1 MDAWTQLSTRIAE
14 LDALGGANAVLEW
27 DQQTYM
33 PPKAAA
39 CRGDQLALLQRL
51 YHERFT
57 DAAVGGWL
65 DELDGASLDDTRAA
79 AVRNFRR
86 RYRRAVCLPTR
97 LVEELAKARN
107 DGFHA
112 WVGAKAADDFS
123 SFEAPLQRLIELAR
137 EQAACLATP
146 EHGHP
151 YDALLED
158 YDPGSSVAE
167 LRPMFERLATELGTF
182 LAAIDGRPHPAE
194 FHAKLDVDGQ
204 RRLSHRVLRDMGYDM
219 EAGRLDLAAHPF
231 STGLG
236 LGDVRLTTRY
246 FEDNVLSGLGS
257 TIHEGGHGLYE
268 QGLPARLAGT
278 GLNAAA
284 SYGLHESQS
293 RFWENFIGRSLPF
306 FRYLVPRMQAIWP
319 DLDVSPEGL
328 YGAAN
333 RVQRSLVRVEADE
346 ATYNLHIIVR
356 FSLEVEI
363 FGGQLQAK
371 DLPEAWTEAY
381 RRVVGVAPPSP
392 RTGVLQDVHWSSGL
406 MGYFPSYTLGNLY
419 AASLAQCLLRDL
431 PDLWTRV
438 ERGDFAPILGWLR
451 TRVHDRGHTA
461 DAPVIVRDIIG
472 DRDPVADL
480 VEHLWS
486 RHGALYGVR

>member
-1 MDAWTQLSTRIAE
+1 MDAWTSLTSRIAE

-33 PPKAAA
+33 PPKAATA
-39 CRGDQLALLQRL
+39 RGEQLALLQRL

-57 DAAVGGWL
+57 GPEIGEWLGALESADLDAT
-65 DELDGASLDDTRAA
+65 SAA

-86 RYRRAVCLPTR
+86 RYTRAVCLPSR
-97 LVEELAKARN
+97 LVEDLAKARN

-112 WVGAKAADDFS
+112 WVRAREADDFS
-123 SFEAPLQRLIELAR
+123 GFAAPLQLILDLSR
-137 EQAACLATP
+137 EQAALLSRP
-146 EHGHP
+146 EHSHP

-167 LRPMFERLATELGTF
+167 LRPMFDRLAKELGTF
-182 LAAIDGRPHPAE
+182 LAAVGGRPHPASFE
-194 FHAKLDVDGQ
+194 RRLDIDGQ
-204 RRLSHRVLRDMGYDM
+204 TRLSQRVLRDLGYDT
-219 EAGRLDLAAHPF
+219 EGGRLDLAAHPF

-236 LGDVRLTTRY
+236 VGDVRLTTRY

-257 TIHEGGHGLYE
+257 TIHECGHGLYE
-268 QGLPARLAGT
+268 QGLPHRLAGT
-278 GLNAAA
+278 GINSAA

-293 RFWENFIGRSLPF
+293 RFWENFVGRSLPF

-319 DLDVSPEGL
+319 DLDVTPELL

-333 RVQRSLVRVEADE
+333 RVERSLVRVEADE

-356 FSLEVEI
+356 FGLEVDI
-363 FGGQLQAK
+363 FSNRLQAA
-371 DLPEAWTEAY
+371 DLPEAWTESY
-381 RRVVGVAPPSP
+381 RQVVGVVPPSP
-392 RTGVLQDVHWSSGL
+392 RSGVLQDVHWSSGL
-406 MGYFPSYTLGNLY
+406 LGYFPSYTLGNLY
-419 AASLAQCLLRDL
+419 AASFAQCMLRDIPGFWEL
-431 PDLWTRV
+431 V
-438 ERGDFAPILGWLR
+438 ERGQFAPILGWLR
-451 TRVHDRGHTA
+451 TRVHDKGHVA
-461 DAPVIVRDIIG
+461 DAPVIVREIIG

-486 RHGALYGVR
+486 RHGVLYGVR